1 LEETGHSPQTVKGV
15 VARLKEARLAD
26 DGTLAFEIAS
36 SRVLHKYWG
45 TSRIAAHLKER
56 GIPPAIIQST
66 VRRIWQENDEVK
78 VARRAVCHRF
88 KDTTFAEASDRDK
101 TKMVNYLRRL
111 GFSWDVVDEVLR

>member
-1 LEETGHSPQTVKGV
+1 M
-15 VARLKEARLAD
+15 
-26 DGTLAFEIAS
+26 
-36 SRVLHKYWG
+36 
-45 TSRIAAHLKER
+45 
-56 GIPPAIIQST
+56 
-66 VRRIWQENDEVK
+66 RRIWQENDEVK